1 MSDIFSQL
9 FPEPTAHTHPSI
21 VTMDTPYLEDDA
33 LKKQQKAENIALI
46 KAYSE
51 NLTLYRELEQ
61 KGEGAQKY

>member
-9 FPEPTAHTHPSI
+9 FPEPTANAHSSI

-33 LKKQQKAENIALI
+33 LKKQQKTENIALI

-61 KGEGAQKY
+61 KGEGVRKH